1 MFLYKI
7 KEFLRNHN
15 DINSYVMIQQI
26 MHPLI
31 KLTTNMEDDESEEFL
46 ELYDH
51 VIEKIAWDNISK
63 ILGKHKSE
71 N

>member
-1 MFLYKI
+1 
-7 KEFLRNHN
+7 
-15 DINSYVMIQQI
+15 MIQQI

>member
-26 MHPLI
+26 MYPLI